1 MVKPLRIYV
10 AGPYTPKS
18 KNPHVAIQEVAQN
31 VHKAITVALKLISK
45 GHYPFVP
52 HLSHY
57 IHTNPMC
64 KTDLGQEFYYRYDN
78 TFLEYWAE
86 ALFFIAPSKGAN
98 AELELAKKL
107 GLKIFYNLD
116 EVPEVDEDEDDP

>member
-1 MVKPLRIYV
+1 MVGEKMRIYI
-10 AGPYTPKS
+10 AGPYTPNSNNK
-18 KNPHVAIQEVAQN
+18 HHCIQEAAHN
-31 VHKAITVALKLISK
+31 VDRAVRIGIELIEK

-57 IHTNPMC
+57 LHVNPAC
-64 KTDLGQEFYYRYDN
+64 KGDLGQAFYYEYDN
-78 TFLEYWAE
+78 SFLIYWAE

-107 GLKIFYNLD
+107 GLKIFYSLD
-116 EVPEVDEDEDDP
+116 DVPEVNS